1 MVATIR
7 GMVTTDPWHSRA
19 RRTVSRL
26 RGGRWVSGAP
36 DVHYVVCGSDPLAYR
51 LVNELIKESGTQVT
65 VIAASRRRTD
75 APDICDIEGIRVV
88 IADRLDEETFRK
100 ARLHTA
106 TGLALMQQDD
116 VGNIHAAL
124 RAQAVNADLRL
135 VIRIF
140 NGRLGAGVKRLF
152 SDCAVLSDAAMAA
165 PAFAAAA
172 LGEVEPS
179 HFRLYGRTLRV
190 ARRSDVRSPDVVCGL
205 AEGGYTN
212 HPTILPEDQDRA
224 DVVLAEATGQAST
237 EQAARRLARR
247 RRPKRD
253 RALRGLTK
261 AARAMV
267 TRKIGLTG
275 LAVAGVVVVA
285 GIGLSTY
292 EGVNFLDG
300 LYLTLLT
307 TITGA
312 QAETGKPVLEKV
324 LQVLLT
330 VAGLALI
337 PLITA
342 AVVEA
347 IVRARLAVAMGRD
360 RAPRSNHVVVVGL
373 GNVGTRVIRQ
383 LYDLGVDVVAIDKD
397 ENARGATAARELAI
411 PFIVGDAASEQI
423 LRDACVQDCQ
433 ALVIAS
439 TDDVTNL
446 QTALQGRDLKADLR
460 VVMRLFDGDFAEKI
474 ETAFNIAISRS
485 VSYLAAPAFAGALI
499 KREVLATIPVDR
511 HVLLVAEVTVAAGS
525 PLQGVP
531 VVTVNQPHAV
541 RLIALARFGEP
552 RPIWVP
558 APGYRIHA
566 GDRLTV
572 VARRAGL
579 TRLLD
584 MAGPPAEPEEP
595 PGHESAMTS

>member
-1 MVATIR
+1 MA
-7 GMVTTDPWHSRA
+7 TTDPWHSRA

-26 RGGRWVSGAP
+26 RGGRWVIGSAEA
-36 DVHYVVCGSDPLAYR
+36 HYVVCGSDPLAYR
-51 LVNELIKESGTQVT
+51 LVNELLREPGTQVT
-65 VIAASRRRTD
+65 VIAGSRRRSD
-75 APDICDIEGIRVV
+75 VPDICDIEGVRVV
-88 IADRLDEETFRK
+88 ISDRLDEETFRK
-100 ARLHTA
+100 ARLNTA
-106 TGLALMQQDD
+106 LGLALMQQDD

-124 RAQAVNADLRL
+124 RAQQVNPDLRL

-140 NGRLGAGVKRLF
+140 NAQLGEGIKRLF
-152 SDCAVLSDAAMAA
+152 ADCAVMSDAAMAA

-172 LGEVEPS
+172 LGEVEQDDIW
-179 HFRLYGRTLRV
+179 LYGRVLRV
-190 ARRSDVRSPDVVCGL
+190 ARRADVRDVDVVCGL
-205 AEGGYTN
+205 ADTGD
-212 HPTILPEDQDRA
+212 PSRLAILPENQDTA
-224 DVVLAEATGQAST
+224 DVVLAEAATPSPGAPPEATKRRGRVRGQRS
-237 EQAARRLARR
+237 
-247 RRPKRD
+247 RP
-253 RALRGLTK
+253 LRGLTRV
-261 AARAMV
+261 ARAMV

-275 LAVAGVVVVA
+275 LAIAAVVVFA
-285 GIGLSTY
+285 GIGLSRY
-292 EGVNFLDG
+292 ESVDFVDG
-300 LYLTLLT
+300 LYLTVLT
-307 TITGA
+307 TISGA
-312 QAETGKPVLEKV
+312 EPEKGQPLRV
-324 LQVLLT
+324 EILQVLLT

-383 LYDLGVDVVAIDKD
+383 LYDLGVEVVAIDKS
-397 ENARGATAARELAI
+397 ETARGAAVARELGI
-411 PFIVGDAASEQI
+411 PFLVGDAASEQV
-423 LRDACVQDCQ
+423 LRDAYVQDCQ

-446 QTALQGRDLKADLR
+446 QTALHGRALQRDLR

-474 ETAFNIAISRS
+474 EKAFNIATSRS

-499 KREVLATIPVDR
+499 KREVLATIPLDR

-525 PLQGVP
+525 PLEGGPAVA
-531 VVTVNQPHAV
+531 VNQPNWV

-558 APGYRIHA
+558 APGYKIAA

-584 MAGPPAEPEEP
+584 QASPPPEPEEP
-595 PGHESAMTS
+595 TTTVPA